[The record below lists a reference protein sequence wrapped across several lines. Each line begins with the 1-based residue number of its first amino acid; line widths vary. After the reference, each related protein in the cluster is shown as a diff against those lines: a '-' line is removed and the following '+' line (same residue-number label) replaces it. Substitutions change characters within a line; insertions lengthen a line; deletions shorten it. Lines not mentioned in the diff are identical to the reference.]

1 MVGWTTLVFLIGACC
16 TWAWHQLR
24 PLQQPQQVPLLR
36 DYDVEEAKGTGKPEK
51 GKGKGKPKGGT
62 KDGGLSH
69 PSGRAWTNREVDQW
83 LGVDT
88 TNVVYEE
95 SDGVDE
101 PRSLWELDYNEDDWE
116 NYEGEDGEPSGVWA
130 EPAAPQP
137 VPASPAGL
145 RRRASRPSASTS
157 EEDRETLSSLPEEQE
172 WTPSPEEYVTAAARR
187 QELRDRAQAAGG
199 ASSKGKGKT
208 KGPLAAF
215 DDRGL
220 YRPGQGLRRRPP
232 TPSPQN
238 SEQEFKDTCE
248 VAGPSAASDDAMPST
263 AAAQTPTTP
272 GTEDR
277 TPPMSDDDAGFGLH
291 HGGAQGPGGA
301 LPDQHPGGVRSPG
314 RAPGDAG
321 AEAPAGAQACGA
333 GSASSAGPQA
343 APAGMAAPEHA
354 AQGPEPSPRPED
366 ERPASVAE
374 PVPPLPALFTTSYG
388 TVYHARAGC
397 GKLKCARRIN
407 RHEGCPTCP
416 RWSRGA
422 KKSERAERQHQENNA
437 YLKQLVALYRKFF
450 NTLNKERAKRAGHV
464 WICCELLRAYF
475 KLQQVSQCSFTLTT
489 VTQSMQ
495 KDGFSPT
502 DLPKAICVTFYF
514 FWGKY
519 LVFDHNLQGA
529 DEKLTWAFNNCPER
543 ALANR
548 RRILLYLVPCKL
560 RLGVLPT
567 QELLH
572 KYDLDVFV
580 DVVKAIKEGNVQLFN
595 NKMTELSADL
605 IKMGTYLLMMKLKF
619 MVMRNLTKG
628 IFREVR
634 GRLAEKTDKLDFTPF
649 EHVFGWQD
657 GCDADETAA
666 CLATLIYNGAIKGYL
681 SHDRRKVV
689 FAKDAPFPPPSK
701 WR

>member
-1 MVGWTTLVFLIGACC
+1 MANAALVGMCGNFLRHMDRQEGV
-16 TWAWHQLR
+16 QLAQ
-24 PLQQPQQVPLLR
+24 LF
-36 DYDVEEAKGTGKPEK
+36 DMG
-51 GKGKGKPKGGT
+51 
-62 KDGGLSH
+62 
-69 PSGRAWTNREVDQW
+69 SGRLPLREIGRCEN
-83 LGVDT
+83 L
-88 TNVVYEE
+88 EE
-95 SDGVDE
+95 LAKKYAGESHEVL
-101 PRSLWELDYNEDDWE
+101 SLYL
-116 NYEGEDGEPSGVWA
+116 
-130 EPAAPQP
+130 
-137 VPASPAGL
+137 
-145 RRRASRPSASTS
+145 
-157 EEDRETLSSLPEEQE
+157 LSL
-172 WTPSPEEYVTAAARR
+172 
-187 QELRDRAQAAGG
+187 QA
-199 ASSKGKGKT
+199 
-208 KGPLAAF
+208 
-215 DDRGL
+215 
-220 YRPGQGLRRRPP
+220 
-232 TPSPQN
+232 
-238 SEQEFKDTCE
+238 
-248 VAGPSAASDDAMPST
+248 
-263 AAAQTPTTP
+263 
-272 GTEDR
+272 
-277 TPPMSDDDAGFGLH
+277 H
-291 HGGAQGPGGA
+291 
-301 LPDQHPGGVRSPG
+301 VRSEAV
-314 RAPGDAG
+314 RHLELVCTCLKSWVHRYVE
-321 AEAPAGAQACGA
+321 AE
-333 GSASSAGPQA
+333 GSGLWMMPLMLQFTAVARKA
-343 APAGMAAPEHA
+343 AN
-354 AQGPEPSPRPED
+354 QLD
-366 ERPASVAE
+366 Q
-374 PVPPLPALFTTSYG
+374 
-388 TVYHARAGC
+388 
-397 GKLKCARRIN
+397 
-407 RHEGCPTCP
+407 
-416 RWSRGA
+416 A

-560 RLGVLPT
+560 RLGVLRP

-605 IKMGTYLLMMKLKF
+605 IKMGTYLLMVKLKF

-701 WR
+701 WH